1 MSSYGETVEEM
12 SPRVS
17 TQAKK
22 ELTKGPDTKNYV
34 LPSITVRR
42 SPVKDSMLLYSD
54 HMHKLTL
61 ERKDNRY
68 HLTPR
73 EDHAHF
79 DPQNAH
85 IPSSRRKALS
95 LNELIDRRKKTLHDK
110 RGKPKSARTLP
121 KRRQK
126 HLAPRNLRISFVS
139 ASDLHEIIDYSFTC
153 KGSLWEDDKSLKCVP
168 RGIPTDRTEYN
179 DPSDNS
185 GRPSDC
191 GKCSLGEDTNQI
203 SAHLD
208 APLVGDPPPQSHK
221 VNNVTDLAKA
231 ETILSSSVKR
241 HTRSIA
247 RYRPRRAKRMQLQS
261 PDLGVIPEGDGFG
274 AGEILEEQFT
284 FNQETHPSVA
294 SLNAIKQSK
303 AKRNDVFV
311 LPPLKIHHESD
322 ARARY
327 TNFNVNQFPPN
338 VKHVESIDK
347 DPLATPPT
355 DKKFV
360 LIPPEKLRCAPVPK
374 GRQTSDKRDVPVE
387 STSSNIHSDDKQLPT
402 NRNKSRAQKN
412 MQKLVFLRDYPHRH
426 YHRE

>member
-17 TQAKK
+17 TQVKK

-42 SPVKDSMLLYSD
+42 SPMKDSMLLYSD

-61 ERKDNRY
+61 EKKGSKY

-79 DPQNAH
+79 APQNVH
-85 IPSSRRKALS
+85 VSSSRRKALS
-95 LNELIDRRKKTLHDK
+95 LNDLIDRRKKTLHDK

-121 KRRQK
+121 KRRLK

-139 ASDLHEIIDYSFTC
+139 ASDLHEIIDYSLTC

-168 RGIPTDRTEYN
+168 RGIPADKIEYN
-179 DPSDNS
+179 DASDNS

-191 GKCSLGEDTNQI
+191 EKSSLGEDTNQI

-208 APLVGDPPPQSHK
+208 GSAPLVGDPPLQSHK

-241 HTRSIA
+241 HTRSFA
-247 RYRPRRAKRMQLQS
+247 RYRPRRAKRMHLQS

-274 AGEILEEQFT
+274 AGEILDEHFT
-284 FNQETHPSVA
+284 FNQETHPSMA
-294 SLNAIKQSK
+294 SLKAIKKSK

-311 LPPLKIHHESD
+311 LPPLNISHAPD
-322 ARARY
+322 ARARH
-327 TNFNVNQFPPN
+327 TNFNVTQFPPN
-338 VKHVESIDK
+338 VKHVESEDKDALVTPPIDK
-347 DPLATPPT
+347 
-355 DKKFV
+355 KYV
-360 LIPPEKLRCAPVPK
+360 LIPPEKLRCAPVLK

-387 STSSNIHSDDKQLPT
+387 STSSSTHSDDKLQTTKTSQGPIKT
-402 NRNKSRAQKN
+402 CKS
-412 MQKLVFLRDYPHRH
+412 LFF
-426 YHRE
+426 